1 MSNQFTFDVFNN
13 TGHQVNFVITG
24 NLYLKGAIGNYAI
37 APGAWLSA
45 QNGNAPLPLQ
55 LLNDTGSLDFQ
66 VSVNGSAGNFVLEFD
81 STNLVNF
88 PGMAFYGSAGD
99 IANPVAIND
108 AGGEGYIF
116 PFLYMNQLYGGSPL
130 AVLMLVETTGA
141 SSGVATPYQVS

>member
-1 MSNQFTFDVFNN
+1 MSDQFTFDVFNN
-13 TGHQVNFVITG
+13 TSSQVNFVITG
-24 NLYLKGAIGNYAI
+24 NLYLEGANGNYTI

-45 QNGNAPLPLQ
+45 QHGNAPFPLQ

-66 VSVNGSAGNFVLEFD
+66 VSADGSTGAFVLEFD

-99 IANPVAIND
+99 IANPVTLNGI
-108 AGGEGYIF
+108 GGRGYIF

-141 SSGVATPYQVS
+141 SSDVATPYPVS